1 MIKKKILV
9 TGANGY
15 IGHCLYY
22 FLKDKFKVVCLDKET
37 TLNSKI
43 YKYDILNTKKLD
55 QILKVEKP
63 KVIVHL
69 AAQSLVDETI
79 NKKRYYR
86 NNIVATNCLLESM
99 KKNGIRNIVFAS
111 TAAIYKQSSKPLK
124 ENSKLKPLSTYAKT
138 KLTCEKNI
146 FKRIRKN

>member
-22 FLKDKFKVVCLDKET
+22 FLKDKYKVVCLDKET

-55 QILKVEKP
+55 QKLI
-63 KVIVHL
+63 
-69 AAQSLVDETI
+69 A
-79 NKKRYYR
+79 
-86 NNIVATNCLLESM
+86 
-99 KKNGIRNIVFAS
+99 
-111 TAAIYKQSSKPLK
+111 LK
-124 ENSKLKPLSTYAKT
+124 EKW
-138 KLTCEKNI
+138 
-146 FKRIRKN
+146 